1 MRKRT
6 AATGA
11 GAVGLAVL
19 GLMYLPDFEFG
30 SLGVPQGEGDELTLN
45 PTADDADVPPAPRFD
60 EEGEELENGG
70 DGPADAE
77 TAAADPGEAVAPG
90 AAGPVPED
98 DQTDGAA
105 IAVADVL
112 VDGGDYLVLKRF
124 ASDGL
129 PIREGMSL
137 TAVLD
142 FAARMGGAPD
152 GVKVRV
158 ARTPDAFAGAVTD
171 LTAALANAG
180 FEEDEIDY
188 RTKLV
193 TDAE

>member
-60 EEGEELENGG
+60 EEDGGE
-70 DGPADAE
+70 GPADAE
-77 TAAADPGEAVAPG
+77 MVAADPGEAVAPG

-112 VDGGDYLVLKRF
+112 VDGGEYLVLKRW

-137 TAVLD
+137 AAVLKY
-142 FAARMGGAPD
+142 AAQMPGAPD

-171 LTAALANAG
+171 LTSALARAG